1 MKVIPFQVPKTGQ
14 EAFRLQQEVLPYFYD
29 RLHHHSETQ
38 IMLIEKGEGTLIA
51 GDYVGRF
58 NAGAVYLIGSGQPHV
73 FRCDESYY
81 NSRNKKN
88 VQSTALYFD
97 EHYAGENFWQ
107 LHELKDI
114 RQFLS
119 KAGILR
125 VEGTTLPEV
134 TSLLQQITQA
144 QKTSRLILFLQLL
157 HVLAQS
163 KNLKRL
169 SVAPVQSSQLEEDK
183 RMNDVLQFTFRQS
196 NRKIKISEVA
206 SVASLSS
213 EAFCRYFKIRTRKT
227 YTNFLNELRVSHA
240 CRLLIEGEPNI
251 QSVCYQVGFQNLSHF
266 NRQFK
271 RVTGKTPSKYLQQL
285 LPHTTG

>member
-14 EAFRLQQEVLPYFYD
+14 EAFRVQVDVLPYFYD
-29 RLHHHSETQ
+29 RLHQHSEIQ

-58 NAGAVYLIGSGQPHV
+58 NSGDVYVIGSAQPHV
-73 FRCDESYY
+73 FRSDENYY
-81 NSRNKKN
+81 HARSKEN
-88 VQSTALYFD
+88 VKATAIYFD
-97 EHYAGENFWQ
+97 EHYAGENFWKLQ
-107 LHELKDI
+107 ELKDI

-119 KAGILR
+119 KVGATR
-125 VEGTTLPEV
+125 VEGKTQKEV
-134 TSLLQQITQA
+134 ISLVQQIAQTQKA
-144 QKTSRLILFLQLL
+144 IKLILFLQLL
-157 HVLAQS
+157 HVLAHS

-169 SVAPVQSSQLEEDK
+169 SVAPVQNLAQEEDK

-206 SVASLSS
+206 SVANLSS

-227 YTNFLNELRVSHA
+227 YTNFLNEVRISHA
-240 CRLLIEGEPNI
+240 CKRLIEGEPNI
-251 QSVCYQVGFQNLSHF
+251 QSVCYKVGFQNLSHF

-271 RVTGKTPSKYLQQL
+271 KVTGKTPTKYIQ
-285 LPHTTG
+285 PGK